1 MPAVA
6 DNAHKLGHPR
16 NSTISTLFTLHSK
29 RQHGTS
35 ICSGEDASSRSTD
48 LTFAYLILSM
58 LSDDARKVI
67 ERQSEEYT
75 WTDAAGLDKEM
86 DGMAILALVL

>member
-1 MPAVA
+1 
-6 DNAHKLGHPR
+6 
-16 NSTISTLFTLHSK
+16 
-29 RQHGTS
+29 
-35 ICSGEDASSRSTD
+35 
-48 LTFAYLILSM
+48 M